1 LKFKYLLQLAAL
13 SALWGASFLLTRVAA
28 PDLGPNVTAFA
39 RMLLA
44 TATLT
49 VIMRAVRQ
57 PWPWQHWRELM
68 LLGVLAVVG
77 PHLLYAWAALNLPA
91 GYGALLSVTSVMFGA
106 FASAFMK
113 QEVLTPAKITG
124 CLAGMVGA
132 ALVVKLGP
140 VEPSATLVTAAF
152 LCMGGAA
159 FTGVSTP
166 FLKRATTHM
175 EPLAITAGMHLAAL
189 ALLAPGAL
197 HDLPGAHFTTHAVG
211 AVVVLGVVT
220 SGMAYWLYM
229 RVVRHVPP
237 MAALTSTFMSTGFG
251 MLWAVL
257 LLGEPVGMAMLAG
270 GFLILL
276 ASLLVSGLNPFKLF
290 FAQTG

>member
-1 LKFKYLLQLAAL
+1 MKFKYLFQLAAL
-13 SALWGASFLLTRVAA
+13 SALWGASFLLTRIAA
-28 PDLGPNVTAFA
+28 PDLGPNVAAFM

-44 TATLT
+44 TATLA
-49 VIMRAVRQ
+49 VIMRTLRQ
-57 PWPWQHWRELM
+57 PWPWQHWRELL
-68 LLGVLAVVG
+68 LLGTLAVVG

-106 FASAFMK
+106 FASALMK
-113 QEVLTPAKITG
+113 QETLTPAKVTG
-124 CLAGMVGA
+124 CIAGMLGA

-140 VEPSATLVTAAF
+140 VEPSATLVSAAL

-159 FTGVSTP
+159 FTGISTP
-166 FLKRATTHM
+166 FLKRATHHM
-175 EPLAITAGMHLAAL
+175 EPLAITAGMHATAL
-189 ALLAPGAL
+189 ALLTPGAL
-197 HDLPGAHFTTHAVG
+197 YDLPRAHFTASALG
-211 AVVVLGVVT
+211 AVAVLGVVT
-220 SGMAYWLYM
+220 SGLAYWLYM

-257 LLGEPVGMAMLAG
+257 LLGEPVGMAMMTG
-270 GFLILL
+270 GLLILL